1 MIGELSGVTMITL
14 DTGPVHDELK
24 NAVAATIKPYS
35 ERMDAL
41 EILAVLSQMVG
52 MAIGMQ
58 DQTKYT
64 VDQLFEVVGAN
75 IELGNETLIENLMNV
90 QGVS

>member
-1 MIGELSGVTMITL
+1 MITL

-58 DQTKYT
+58 DQNKYT
-64 VDQLFEVVGAN
+64 VDQLFEVVEAN

-90 QGVS
+90 QGVA